1 MRGMRSL
8 TDDEIEQ
15 VKRCF
20 LGAFAARDYAL
31 FILGIKSGF
40 RISEILSL
48 KLGDVFDN
56 GKIQDRVYVRRKHMK
71 GRNEGRCVVLHPA
84 AKTSIQSWIDQL
96 IANGATSDTYIFKS
110 RNGTNK
116 PITRVQAWKMLTRIY
131 GAAGLSGSLGTHSLR
146 KTFADRIYDKLG
158 HDLLKTQRALG
169 HRDIKSTISYL
180 AFKQEDID
188 DAILSI

>member
-1 MRGMRSL
+1 MKGMRAL
-8 TDDEIEQ
+8 TDIEIEQ
-15 VKRCF
+15 VKRSF
-20 LGAFAARDYAL
+20 FGTFAARDQAL

-56 GKIQDRVYVRRKHMK
+56 GKIQDRIYVHRKHMK
-71 GRNEGRCVVLHPA
+71 GQCEGRCVVLHSE
-84 AKTSIQSWIDQL
+84 AKASIQSWAEQL
-96 IANGATSDTYIFKS
+96 ISKGATPETYIFKS

-116 PITRVQAWKMLTRIY
+116 PITRVQAWKMLTRFY
-131 GAAGLSGSLGTHSLR
+131 AAAGLTGALGTHSLR
-146 KTFADRIYDKLG
+146 KTFADRVYDKLG

-169 HRDIKSTISYL
+169 HRDIKSTVSYL
-180 AFKQEDID
+180 AFKQEDVD